1 MAKKNQDLV
10 RGPLFS
16 NMIMFALPFMLSSV
30 LQLLFNA
37 ADIVVVGRFAGSHCL
52 AAVGST
58 SSITMLITNLFIG
71 LSVGSNVVCAQY
83 LGARDY
89 ENIHEAVHTS
99 IAVSIVSGVGIG
111 VFGFL
116 LSRPLLELMGSPE
129 DVIDLAVLYMKIIF
143 CGMPAT
149 MVYNFGSALLRA
161 KGDTKRP
168 LYCLTLSGV
177 LNVLLNLFFVIVL
190 KIHVAGVALATIIS
204 QYVSSV
210 LVLIL
215 LIKDPGVM
223 HLNMKELKINK
234 VIFAKIARIGIP
246 SGLQGMTFSF
256 SNVFI
261 QSRINSF
268 GSAMV
273 AGSSAASNI
282 EGFVYV
288 LINGFSQAAVTFT
301 SQNYG
306 AGQYTRIKK
315 INNLAMVMAAICGGI
330 GGVVGYLFGP
340 QLLSIYTSEAA
351 VIEAGMIRMF
361 FICLMHLLSVP
372 MDVVTSTLRGMGYS
386 MQPMLMSIFGVCVLR
401 LLWLLFGFP
410 FIPTIEAVYISY
422 PVTWVVT
429 GVAQYIFYLKVAKKF
444 PKDVELA

>member
-1 MAKKNQDLV
+1 MAKRNIDMIK
-10 RGPLFS
+10 GPLFS
-16 NMIMFALPFMLSSV
+16 NIVMFALPFMLSSV

-37 ADIVVVGRFAGSHCL
+37 ADIVVVGRYAGSECL

-58 SSITMLITNLFIG
+58 GSITMLITNLFIG
-71 LSVGSNVVCAQY
+71 LSVGSNVICAQY
-83 LGARDY
+83 LGARDFK
-89 ENIHEAVHTS
+89 NIHEAVHTS
-99 IAVSIVSGVGIG
+99 IAVSLVSGVGIG
-111 VFGFL
+111 ILGFVL
-116 LSRPLLELMGSPE
+116 ARPLLTLMGSPE
-129 DVIDLAVLYMKIIF
+129 DVIDLAVLYMQIIF
-143 CGMPAT
+143 LGMPAT

-168 LYCLTLSGV
+168 LYCLTLAGV
-177 LNVLLNLFFVIVL
+177 VNVVLNLFFVIVL
-190 KIHVAGVALATIIS
+190 KIHVAGVALATILS
-204 QYVSSV
+204 QYLSSV

-215 LIKDPGVM
+215 LIKDPGAM
-223 HLNMKELKINK
+223 HLNMKELRINK
-234 VIFAKIARIGIP
+234 EIFIKIAKIGIP

-306 AGQYTRIKK
+306 AGQYSRIRKTTN
-315 INNLAMVMAAICGGI
+315 IAMLMAAICGGL
-330 GGVVGYLFGP
+330 GGVVGYIFGP

-351 VIEAGMIRMF
+351 VIEAGMIRMA
-361 FICLMHLLSVP
+361 FICLLHLLSVP
-372 MDVVTSTLRGMGYS
+372 MDVATSTLRGMGYS

-401 LLWLLFGFP
+401 LIWLIFGFP
-410 FIPTIEAVYISY
+410 FFPTIYAVYISY
-422 PVTWVVT
+422 PVTWVIT
-429 GVAQYIFYLKVAKKF
+429 GVAQYVFYLKKVRLF
-444 PKDVELA
+444 PKDTEIA